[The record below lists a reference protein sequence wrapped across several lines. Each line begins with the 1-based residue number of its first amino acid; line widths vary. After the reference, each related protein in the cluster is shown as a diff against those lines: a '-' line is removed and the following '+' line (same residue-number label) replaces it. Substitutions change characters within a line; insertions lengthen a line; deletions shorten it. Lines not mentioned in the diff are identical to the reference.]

1 MTENILNNDPR
12 FHAIEE
18 NYKRITENI
27 ALSAQKSGRTAD
39 DIHFMAVTKTV
50 APEYINHALSLGVK
64 LIGENKV
71 QEFLMKKDDLNLD
84 GVEKHLIGHLQSN
97 KVKKIIPHV
106 DMIESVDSVNIA
118 REIGKQSAAMGI
130 VTDVLI
136 EVNVGG
142 EESKTGMP
150 FELFSE
156 GIYEIAEIPGIKIK
170 GLMAVPPVCEDK
182 TRLCGYFEQMRKL
195 YVDFKSKNI
204 DNISMEIL
212 SLGMSAD
219 YPEAI
224 ECGSNLVRVGSALFG
239 MRSYR

>member
-1 MTENILNNDPR
+1 MTENISNDPR
-12 FHAIEE
+12 FFAIEE
-18 NYKRITENI
+18 NYKRIKENI
-27 ALSAQKSGRTAD
+27 ALSAQKSGRSEA

-50 APEYINHALSLGVK
+50 EVKYINHALSLGID

-71 QEFLMKKDDLNLD
+71 QEFLMKKDELKLD
-84 GVEKHLIGHLQSN
+84 GVQKHLIGHLQSN
-97 KVKKIIPHV
+97 KVKKIVPYV
-106 DMIESVDSVNIA
+106 DMIESVDSVGIA
-118 REIGKQSAAMGI
+118 KEIGKQSVAAGLVSDI
-130 VTDVLI
+130 LI

-150 FELFSE
+150 FDMFDDS
-156 GIYEIAEIPGIKIK
+156 IYEIAEIPGVHIR

-182 TRLCGYFEQMRKL
+182 AKLCGYFEQMRKL
-195 YVDFKSKNI
+195 YVDFKDKKA
-204 DNISMEIL
+204 DNINMEIL
-212 SLGMSAD
+212 SLGMSSD